1 MILVQE
7 TDERFYLAK
16 STVPN
21 AGTGVF
27 SKVPLQKGDWLEII
41 GAQVEVGSL
50 ADKCTTYAKNYKFAA
65 TGSIKKGKKVIDH
78 TRLIVPMGFGGMVNH
93 APSREIQNAEIGYL
107 QKPTRNSAA
116 GKAVYYF
123 LRNIAKD
130 EEILGNYGEDWG
142 GVFDWASDCAT
153 FSNDIETE
161 WERFLDHDLYN
172 LGKLK
177 SQLVK
182 ESYA

>member
-1 MILVQE
+1 MILVKE

-16 STVPN
+16 SKLPN

-27 SKVPLQKGDWLEII
+27 AKVSLEKGDWLEII

-50 ADKCTTYAKNYKFAA
+50 ADKCTAYGKNYKFAA
-65 TGSIKKGKKVIDH
+65 SGSIKNGERVIDH
-78 TRLIVPMGFGGMVNH
+78 TRLVIPMGFGGMVNH
-93 APSREIQNAEIGYL
+93 APNRGMQNVEIGYL
-107 QKPTRNSAA
+107 QKPTRNPAA

-123 LRNIAKD
+123 LRNIAKN

-142 GVFDWASDCAT
+142 GVFDWVSSCAT

-161 WERFLDHDLYN
+161 WERFMGHDRYN
-172 LGKLK
+172 LGKLQ

-182 ESYA
+182 ENNA

>member
-1 MILVQE
+1 MILVKE

-16 STVPN
+16 SKLPN

-27 SKVPLQKGDWLEII
+27 AKTPLEKDDWLEII

-50 ADKCTTYAKNYKFAA
+50 ADKCTTYGKNYKFAA
-65 TGSIKKGKKVIDH
+65 SGSIKGGERVIDH
-78 TRLIVPMGFGGMVNH
+78 TRLIVPMGFGGMINH
-93 APSREIQNAEIGYL
+93 APNQKMQNVEIRYL
-107 QKPTRNSAA
+107 QKPSRNPAA
-116 GKAVYYF
+116 SKAVYHF
-123 LRNIAKD
+123 LRDIAKD

-142 GVFDWASDCAT
+142 GVFDWASDCT
-153 FSNDIETE
+153 VFSDDIEAE
-161 WERFLDHDLYN
+161 WERFLSHDLYN

-182 ESYA
+182 ENNA